1 MIKPNPDIP
10 EAISSLSE
18 WHRWFA
24 WYPVVISIQ
33 GIRIRVWLRHIQR
46 KLGTSRLTG
55 EGNGAI
61 GRPALS
67 QSCADSAKKAGT
79 NDRPS
84 EKTEFARR
92 RPRRLA
98 RPGVFLR

>member
-10 EAISSLSE
+10 EAIASVSE

-55 EGNGAI
+55 ERKWRYRSPGINPDLCGLKK
-61 GRPALS
+61 GRH
-67 QSCADSAKKAGT
+67 
-79 NDRPS
+79 
-84 EKTEFARR
+84 
-92 RPRRLA
+92 
-98 RPGVFLR
+98 